1 MASNIIQQ
9 LKSTTFFSHLQRRYM
24 SSLLDIR
31 WWCLLSCWLGS
42 RYRFWYGFWS
52 PLFRST
58 LLTSFQNLLLH
69 VVLYDHV
76 WPMFWMAWAHTLLPK
91 NYSENCRSHL
101 GVPMRAALSASSM
114 SIPSTSLLPSGF
126 KPRRTTSNKCGGVP
140 FKGSISKCSWELQC
154 RSTATQ
160 SPQISTN
167 IKTKI
172 MRRKRPCLNGNLKL
186 LSSRCL
192 TIQAVDKIWAN

>member
-24 SSLLDIR
+24 SSFLDIR

-101 GVPMRAALSASSM
+101 GAPPSLPRPWASPALRSCPLVLSLDVPPATNAE
-114 SIPSTSLLPSGF
+114 
-126 KPRRTTSNKCGGVP
+126 GVP

-160 SPQISTN
+160 PPQISTN

-192 TIQAVDKIWAN
+192 TIQAVDKVWAN